1 MNHRIFE
8 RKWRPW
14 AIPGARLS
22 ERRFSHLT
30 SSSLAEKRLGH
41 EASFC
46 SRKRSLE
53 VERSRVVRQP
63 VVARFPRCG
72 RNISPE
78 GDELRRCLKP
88 SRTEHDW
95 KGNQPSVG
103 DQPRPQIRRDYP
115 LNLSISISG
124 GKETNQDSLSNGE
137 RTGTSSNFKSRTLAF
152 ANCSFQ
158 KRYPREGGRSK
169 LLGTAYRRG

>member
-8 RKWRPW
+8 RKWRSW
-14 AIPGARLS
+14 AFPGARLS
-22 ERRFSHLT
+22 ERRFSHPAL
-30 SSSLAEKRLGH
+30 SGGELGH
-41 EASFC
+41 EASLC
-46 SRKRSLE
+46 ESKRSLE
-53 VERSRVVRQP
+53 VERSRVVRKP
-63 VVARFPRCG
+63 LVARPSRCG
-72 RNISPE
+72 SQISHRESVASSKDDVFSYGNDRNGSNCKI
-78 GDELRRCLKP
+78 LL
-88 SRTEHDW
+88 
-95 KGNQPSVG
+95 

-137 RTGTSSNFKSRTLAF
+137 RTGKSSNFKSRTLAS

-158 KRYPREGGRSK
+158 KRYPREGDRSK